1 MSNFKKSFSFRSGVQ
16 VDDDNFIVTTNGTVG
31 IGTTVPTQF
40 LDVRGNAT
48 ISGFVTASSVFSSG
62 ISTFSRIHSGSGII
76 IDGST
81 GIITATAFYGDGAT
95 LSNLPT
101 SQWIDVNQPGLGF
114 TSIYAQGNVGIA
126 TTNPNPV
133 FALQVGLDP
142 LTSNGVGINSRGDV
156 YASGIIT
163 ATSFDGTLNVD
174 DLSGVIGDDH
184 LPDLITSNINTTS
197 GFSTFNN
204 VTISSLT
211 VNGTLTGNLTGIA
224 STAQTLTG
232 TPNINVGV
240 TTATRIK
247 VNNIGIGTDN
257 PLKEIQIGDV
267 SAGGYSIDNNVT
279 VITEGKIGIG
289 TTNPLTSLELYN
301 SGNNNLNIWSG
312 SSGSSLISLGS
323 TATSKGELKYDSS
336 TNVLSLKNFSG
347 NGVQIDVTTTGGN
360 SGGLVF
366 RRDNTRVFGIT
377 NEGKVSINK
386 SSDPADNHSLE
397 VIGSAKVGG
406 GSSVM
411 GSLTINAGTAEQFV
425 ITGSNTKFP
434 IDPDQNLFATSGIS
448 TFNDVNI
455 NGDGINVVGSSA
467 GNTIGIGTT
476 TVTFSSNSVNIDVVD
491 LNIGGPLT
499 IGGSFNVSAANTSE
513 IITKFDTLRD
523 FDAITGIGSTTHV
536 DFTVP
541 VWAKEI
547 NILFS
552 NVALGIGTTGHGFMI
567 QLNEETSGYNG
578 ASLSGF
584 SPESSYSAGQLSD
597 IVYYPGEPLA
607 EGFLISD
614 RTGLSPGTSGLAS
627 TDLSKTISGI
637 VKLCL
642 LDKTDIS
649 GPQEWISS
657 GTLSFTDTDR
667 LRALDGIINLA
678 GTKSISNHLDTIT
691 IRSDSSLSPNNKLVG
706 GKINVTYKP

>member
-16 VDDDNFIVTTNGTVG
+16 VDDDNFIVTPSGTVG
-31 IGTTVPTQF
+31 IGTTIPTQF

-48 ISGFVTASSVFSSG
+48 VSGFVTASSVFSSG
-62 ISTFSRIHSGSGII
+62 ISTFPRIHSGSEII

-81 GIITATAFYGDGAT
+81 GIITATSFYGDGAA

-174 DLSGVIGDDH
+174 DLSGVIGNDH
-184 LPDLITSNINTTS
+184 LPDLITSNINSTS
-197 GFSTFNN
+197 GISTFNEAII
-204 VTISSLT
+204 TTLS
-211 VNGTLTGNLTGIA
+211 VNGTLTGTA

-240 TTATRIK
+240 TTATRIR
-247 VNNIGIGTDN
+247 VSNIGIGTDN

-289 TTNPLTSLELYN
+289 TTNPLASLELYN
-301 SGNNNLNIWSG
+301 SGDNDLNIWSG
-312 SSGSSLISLGS
+312 SSSSSLISLGS
-323 TATSKGELKYDSS
+323 TTTSKGELKYDSS

-360 SGGLVF
+360 NGGLVF
-366 RRDNTRVFGIT
+366 KRDNIRKFGIT
-377 NEGKVSINK
+377 TEGKVSINK

-411 GSLTINAGTAEQFV
+411 GSLTINAGTAEEFV

-448 TFNDVNI
+448 TFNGVNI
-455 NGDGINVVGSSA
+455 KGDGINVVGSSA
-467 GNTIGIGTT
+467 GNAIGIGTT

-536 DFTVP
+536 DFNVP
-541 VWAKEI
+541 TWAKEI

-567 QLNEETSGYNG
+567 QLNEETSNYEG

-584 SPESSYSAGQLSD
+584 SPESSYSAGQLND

-607 EGFLISD
+607 QGFLISN
-614 RTGLSPGTSGLAS
+614 RIGSSLGTSGLAS